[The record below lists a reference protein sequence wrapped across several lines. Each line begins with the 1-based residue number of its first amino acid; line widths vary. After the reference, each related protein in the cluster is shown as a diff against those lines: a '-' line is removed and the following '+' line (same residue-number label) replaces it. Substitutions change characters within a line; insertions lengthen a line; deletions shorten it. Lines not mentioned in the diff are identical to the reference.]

1 LSLGLE
7 TELRSAIEK
16 LYCDHNSE
24 VSIHEIT
31 MPRVFRDGG
40 IGTHWLL
47 PNSLSFTNPK
57 SLSETEI
64 LSARDVETLVLTLH
78 SDVAETYQDEA
89 AAKKVKLW
97 AQQDDVAKHDERW
110 RDLLASLA
118 GAGGKHDC
126 RDIQAGLT
134 GQ

>member
-1 LSLGLE
+1 
-7 TELRSAIEK
+7 
-16 LYCDHNSE
+16 
-24 VSIHEIT
+24 
-31 MPRVFRDGG
+31 
-40 IGTHWLL
+40 
-47 PNSLSFTNPK
+47 NPK